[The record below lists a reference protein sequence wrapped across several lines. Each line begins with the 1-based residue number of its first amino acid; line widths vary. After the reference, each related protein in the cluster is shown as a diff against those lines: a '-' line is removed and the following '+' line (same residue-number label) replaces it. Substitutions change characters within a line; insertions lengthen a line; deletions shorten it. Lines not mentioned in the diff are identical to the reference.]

1 MAKTLE
7 RPAFL
12 KLLPRAQTA
21 TLGRLEFAARGMM
34 EGFFTGRHRSPK
46 KGFSV
51 EFAQHR
57 QYVPGDDPRDLDWRV
72 FARNDRYVIRQYV
85 EETNLRATVLLDA
98 SGSMAYRGD
107 HAVPIEENRPSKFEY
122 ARYVAAGLVYLLVQQ
137 QDAAGLVTFDS
148 KIRSFLPA
156 AARTSQ
162 VRNLLEDMMNTEP
175 GGESALASVLHEIA
189 ERIRRRGVIFI
200 ISDLFDAV
208 PSLVNA
214 LHHFR
219 HRNHEV
225 VVFHV
230 MAQEELTFPFSRFTH
245 FKDLEAPDRTMIV
258 DPQSIKARYLERV
271 QGFVRDMKKACGE
284 LNADYVPM
292 CTAQP
297 YDTVLADYL
306 ARRMRK

>member
-1 MAKTLE
+1 MVNAPE
-7 RPAFL
+7 NAAFL
-12 KLLPRAQTA
+12 RLLPKSSTA
-21 TLGRLEFAARGMM
+21 TLGRLEFASRGLM
-34 EGFFTGRHRSPK
+34 EGFFTGRHRSPN

-72 FARNDRYVIRQYV
+72 FARNDRYTIRQYI

-107 HAVPIEENRPSKFEY
+107 MAAPVNGEAPSKFEY
-122 ARYVAAGLVYLLVQQ
+122 ARYVAAALVYLLVQQ

-148 KIRSFLPA
+148 KPRRIIPA

-162 VRNLLEDMMNTEP
+162 VRNLLEEMMATEP
-175 GGESALASVLHEIA
+175 GGESALAPVLHEIA

-200 ISDLFDAV
+200 VSDLFDSV
-208 PSLVNA
+208 PELIQA
-214 LHHFR
+214 LHHFHYR
-219 HRNHEV
+219 RHEV

-230 MAQEELTFPFSRFTH
+230 MAEEELTFPFNKFTH
-245 FKDLEAPDRTMIV
+245 FRNLEAPDRTIIV

-271 QGFVRDMKKACGE
+271 ESFVREVKKACGE

-292 CTAQP
+292 STAQP
-297 YDTVLADYL
+297 YDTLLADYL
-306 ARRMRK
+306 ARRIRK